1 MNWFPTYET
10 FTALAADPRFPF
22 ALGIAALSGIVRG
35 FSGFGSALIYVPLMA
50 ALYGP
55 REAAATLALMDFASA
70 LWPAISARREAD
82 WSDLIPIGIASIIC
96 VPLGTMLLLAAD
108 PAILRWIISVGIL
121 GLLAAL
127 ITGWRYRGP
136 QTLPVKLAVGAI
148 SGVGAGATQVGGP
161 PLIFYWLSTAV
172 PAVMRA
178 NLLVYFQIN
187 GAALIVSYFAQ
198 GVFDARIVALALIVG
213 PIFGIALGIGA
224 YFFRGASDALYR
236 SVAYAI
242 VALAAIIGVPVF
254 DGILR

>member
-1 MNWFPTYET
+1 
-10 FTALAADPRFPF
+10 
-22 ALGIAALSGIVRG
+22 
-35 FSGFGSALIYVPLMA
+35 MA
-50 ALYGP
+50 CHH
-55 REAAATLALMDFASA
+55 
-70 LWPAISARREAD
+70 ARREAD

-108 PAILRWIISVGIL
+108 PTILRWIISVGIL